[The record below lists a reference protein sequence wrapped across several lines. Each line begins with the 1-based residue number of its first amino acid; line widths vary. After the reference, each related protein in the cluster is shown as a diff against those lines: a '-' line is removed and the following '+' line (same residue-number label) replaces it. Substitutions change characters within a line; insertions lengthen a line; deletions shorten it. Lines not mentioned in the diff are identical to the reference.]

1 MKPKYLLIVAVLFLT
16 SCFSSKQ
23 INICFGDSVNKD
35 KCCSDSKTQYFPF
48 SVSHPFYNQNK
59 DEIELSTYLIKVDSS
74 LKVERKNITLYLLKG
89 IDTIQLQEVVKF
101 DRYSY
106 PNVVN
111 EPELY
116 IHFDYTVM
124 KKSDSSIKEVKED
137 FKLFRCKRTFR
148 SVH

>member
-23 INICFGDSVNKD
+23 TNICFGDSVNKYTS
-35 KCCSDSKTQYFPF
+35 CSDSKTQYFPF

-106 PNVVN
+106 PNIVN